1 MAPKTVPLHDL
12 TGAQL
17 TRRYRFGALSPVD
30 VARHALARADQ
41 FTSDIRAFSHRD
53 DQQALAMARAS
64 ETRWAAGKPLSRWDG
79 IPVTIKG
86 NVAVKG
92 WPFTRGS
99 MLVDETPLDFDAPAT
114 QRLKE
119 AGCVILGQTAMPEFG
134 WKGLGDSPRHGAVSN
149 PWDHSRSPGG
159 SSAGAAACA
168 ALGIGVFHIG
178 TDGLGS
184 IRIPASFT
192 GVAGLK
198 PSFGRVAAFPA
209 SPMGV
214 IAKLGPMAR
223 KVADVAALLE
233 IMARTDT
240 IDPYSSP
247 EQAPKAARSSLNY
260 PEPGKVSR
268 EVPGVRTQGQA
279 PRFAWSPTLGFAKGL
294 DPEVEAI
301 CAAAVTKL
309 AKAGFVVE
317 AADPGIS
324 DPIDTANAYW
334 HAGSAL
340 VLGGLP
346 KARWGELDPGFLR
359 GAMTGLALP
368 AARLSQA
375 GPERAAL
382 HNIMRGFHAKH
393 DFLLTPTMPIPALK
407 LGADTPADGSFGDD
421 WTNWSPYTY
430 PFNITGQPAGS
441 VPVGLTKAGLPVGL
455 QIVGKLGDDANVLRA
470 MATVEALAGFEGWG
484 RLG

>member
-1 MAPKTVPLHDL
+1 MAKKTAALHEL

-17 TRRYRFGALSPVD
+17 TRRYRSGALSPVD
-30 VARHALARADQ
+30 MARHALARADH
-41 FTSDIRAFSHRD
+41 FANDIRAFSHRD
-53 DQQALAMARAS
+53 DTQAMAMARAS
-64 ETRWAAGKPLSRWDG
+64 QARWKAGKPLSKWDG

-99 MLVDETPLDFDAPAT
+99 KLVDETPLDFDAPAT

-134 WKGLGDSPRHGAVSN
+134 WKGLGDSPRHGAVAN

-192 GVAGLK
+192 GVAGIK

-223 KVADVAALLE
+223 RVADVAALLE
-233 IMARTDT
+233 IIARTDT
-240 IDPYSSP
+240 IDPYSTR
-247 EQAPKAARSSLNY
+247 ELAPNAASSSRNY
-260 PEPGKVSR
+260 PEPGASSRRTGVSTPR
-268 EVPGVRTQGQA
+268 AEA
-279 PRFAWSPTLGFAKGL
+279 PRFAWSPRLGFVTGL

-301 CAAAVTKL
+301 CAAAVAKL
-309 AKAGFVVE
+309 AKAGFAVE
-317 AADPGIS
+317 AADPKMS

-346 KARWGELDPGFLR
+346 EARWGELDPGFLR
-359 GAMTGLALP
+359 GAMTGLSLP

-382 HNIMRGFHAKH
+382 HNVMRVFHAKH

-421 WTNWSPYTY
+421 WTNWSQYTY

-441 VPVGLTKAGLPVGL
+441 VPVGLTQAGLPVGL

-470 MATVEALAGFEGWG
+470 MATVEALVGFEWG